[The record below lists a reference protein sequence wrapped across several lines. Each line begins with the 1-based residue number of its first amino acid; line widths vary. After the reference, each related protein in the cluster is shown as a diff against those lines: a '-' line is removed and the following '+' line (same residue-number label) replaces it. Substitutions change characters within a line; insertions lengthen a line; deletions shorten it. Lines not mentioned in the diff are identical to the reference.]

1 MEQVPDTNNFNMD
14 DVRQVVDSSK
24 NELADLVTV
33 ANGNQSTRWDSR
45 YSGSKNS
52 LLNFRNY
59 HNVQQ
64 GQLMVQTVYDSSI
77 SQEVPRVSNQTV
89 DDQKVGFVWKYV
101 SQSGHLEASIYY
113 EGQEV
118 YPGHKARG
126 RTDVS
131 GFLNDADGK
140 FYNPFEIS
148 GGNTFTVVFEFVLNL
163 AKNDTIRDY
172 PDDRT
177 TVNYHDFSQQ

>member
-1 MEQVPDTNNFNMD
+1 
-14 DVRQVVDSSK
+14 
-24 NELADLVTV
+24 
-33 ANGNQSTRWDSR
+33 
-45 YSGSKNS
+45 
-52 LLNFRNY
+52 
-59 HNVQQ
+59 
-64 GQLMVQTVYDSSI
+64 MVQTVYDSSI